1 MKKQEEKRRKK
12 QEESRR
18 NNIKE
23 RRNNKNWEEMRGK
36 KHKKKKRKQESKLPT
51 DATYNISLI
60 FKLIIFKDVFDID
73 TIPALYAFPN
83 INSLNGLT

>member
-36 KHKKKKRKQESKLPT
+36 KHKKKRKQESKLPT